1 VQETRPRTNA
11 RRKLARWSAL
21 LAVTALVAVA
31 CSNSAA
37 SSAPAATAAPATEA
51 PATAA
56 PATAA
61 PATEAPA
68 TAAPADENPYFATGA
83 VAGSGAG
90 LKVGYI
96 SLGDSLPFVKL
107 VSDSI
112 AEQAKIAGLTFSPCD
127 SQVDAAKSLE
137 CGQNLGVQGVQGVL
151 NFNLF
156 GDSSKAICDAYG
168 GVPTI
173 AIDIHQPPCEVTFF
187 GANNKRAGEI
197 GGAGLADVLKAE
209 NGCTYDMVI
218 TLETAA
224 AGVVNTDRV
233 AGMLD
238 GFASVCGPIDAA
250 KLNHLEVGGTT
261 ELGLAK
267 MNDLLPTLK
276 PGGIYVL
283 LSLNDDMALGALAAA
298 RQANREGEL
307 RIGAQ
312 GADPSSWKEM
322 ACDSKIWLADSA
334 YYPEA
339 YGKTL
344 VPAII
349 DILNGKTVAKELYTP
364 HIAINKDNIRQ
375 IYPATPAC

>member
-1 VQETRPRTNA
+1 MSDRTSGS
-11 RRKLARWSAL
+11 KVARWAGVL
-21 LAVTALVAVA
+21 GIAALVFAA
-31 CSNSAA
+31 CSGG
-37 SSAPAATAAPATEA
+37 ATSA

-56 PATAA
+56 PATV
-61 PATEAPA
+61 APA
-68 TAAPADENPYFATGA
+68 TAAATEAPTAAPTPKSDNPYFDTGA
-83 VAGSGAG
+83 IAGSGAG

-96 SLGDSLPFVKL
+96 SLGDAIPFVKL
-107 VSDSI
+107 VTDSI

-156 GDSSKAICDAYG
+156 GDSSKAICAAYG

-173 AIDIHQPPCEVTFF
+173 AIDIHQPPCETTFF
-187 GANNKRAGEI
+187 GANNKKAGEI
-197 GGAGLADVLKAE
+197 GGAGLGDVLKVQD
-209 NGCTYDMVI
+209 GCKYDEVI
-218 TLETAA
+218 TLESAA

-233 AGMLD
+233 QGMLD
-238 GFASVCGPIDAA
+238 GLASVCGPIDPA
-250 KLNHLEVGGTT
+250 KINHLEVGGTT
-261 ELGLAK
+261 ELALAK
-267 MNDLLPTLK
+267 FNDLLPTLK

-283 LSLNDDMALGALAAA
+283 LSLNDDMGLGALAAA
-298 RQANREGEL
+298 KQANREGEL

-322 ACDSKIWLADSA
+322 ACDTKIWLADSA
-334 YYPEA
+334 YFPEL

>member
-1 VQETRPRTNA
+1 MQETRPRIDA
-11 RRKLARWSAL
+11 RRKFARWSAL
-21 LAVTALVAVA
+21 LAVTAIVAVA

-37 SSAPAATAAPATEA
+37 SVAPASEAPASAAPATEA

-56 PATAA
+56 PASEAPASAA
-61 PATEAPA
+61 PAA
-68 TAAPADENPYFATGA
+68 ENPYFATGA
-83 VAGSGAG
+83 VPGSGAG

-156 GDSSKAICDAYG
+156 GDSSKAICEAYG

-173 AIDIHQPPCEVTFF
+173 AIDIHQPPCETTFF

-197 GGAGLADVLKAE
+197 GGAGLAELLKAE
-209 NGCTYDMVI
+209 NGCTYDKVI

-233 AGMLD
+233 QGMLD
-238 GFASVCGPIDAA
+238 GFASICGPIDAT
-250 KLNHLEVGGTT
+250 KVNHLEVGGTT
-261 ELGLAK
+261 ELALAK
-267 MNDLLPTLK
+267 FNDLLPTLK

-283 LSLNDDMALGALAAA
+283 LSLNDDMGLGALAAA
-298 RQANREGEL
+298 KQANRQGEL

-334 YYPEA
+334 YFPEA
-339 YGKTL
+339 YGKTV

-349 DILNGKTVAKELYTP
+349 DILKGKAVAKELYTP